1 MKLRSLLDLL
11 RRPAPRPAPAW
22 PPDPAGPGEDSV
34 YLSEPPAPDTDRE
47 SDWCVWPDEV
57 DPAGQRLRDSAAA
70 RESAF
75 AAATAEARGEDPWAV
90 PHAQRRGTTAGATA
104 AGQAGDR

>member
-1 MKLRSLLDLL
+1 MNLLRPLPGLLR
-11 RRPAPRPAPAW
+11 RRPAP
-22 PPDPAGPGEDSV
+22 AGPDEDVLPSV
-34 YLSEPPAPDTDRE
+34 YLSEQPAPDTDRE

-90 PHAQRRGTTAGATA
+90 PHAQRHGTTDGATA